1 MPKKSASVNTAPAPI
16 GARLT
21 TEQAAALIE
30 AAVGASVLEQ
40 LRKLRDQRT
49 GAAA

>member
-1 MPKKSASVNTAPAPI
+1 MPTKPPVVNTAPTSTA
-16 GARLT
+16 ARLT